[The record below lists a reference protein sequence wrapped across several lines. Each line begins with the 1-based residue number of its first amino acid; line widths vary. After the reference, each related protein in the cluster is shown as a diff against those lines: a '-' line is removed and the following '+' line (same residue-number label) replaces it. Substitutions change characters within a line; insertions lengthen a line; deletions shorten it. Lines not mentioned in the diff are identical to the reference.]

1 MLFFMVFI
9 KNNSSIG
16 LILAIAT
23 NLNALRA
30 GNYFLKRAS
39 PRLNTGA

>member
-1 MLFFMVFI
+1 MLVFMVI
-9 KNNSSIG
+9 IINNSSNG

-23 NLNALRA
+23 NLNALRT
-30 GNYFLKRAS
+30 GDYFLKRAS